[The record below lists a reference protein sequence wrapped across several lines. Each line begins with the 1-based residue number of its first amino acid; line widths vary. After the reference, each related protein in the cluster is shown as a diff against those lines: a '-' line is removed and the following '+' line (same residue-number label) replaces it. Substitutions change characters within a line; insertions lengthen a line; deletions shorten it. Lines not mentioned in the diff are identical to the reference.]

1 LVLQVEDR
9 GRVRVLRLNRPE
21 KRNALNTDLCAALV
35 EAMRAADADPAVAA
49 VVLAGAGPGFS
60 AGADLGERAILAA
73 DEAARLRR
81 SALSDALMHA
91 PAAMGKPV
99 VAAVHGAVVGAG
111 ASLALCCDMV
121 VAAEDAR
128 FSYPEAKH
136 DIFPSLVAPMLL
148 RHLGPK
154 DCFELL
160 ATGGTVEAAEA
171 RALRLVNRVVP
182 REALIEAA
190 CALAESAALYGAD
203 SMRRIKAMI
212 GASGLTK

>member
-9 GRVRVLRLNRPE
+9 GRVHVLRLNRPE
-21 KRNALNTDLCAALV
+21 KRNALNAGLCAALV
-35 EAMRAADADPAVAA
+35 EAMRAADAAADVAA

-60 AGADLGERAILAA
+60 AGADLGERTVLAA
-73 DEAARLRR
+73 DEAARQQR
-81 SALSDALMHA
+81 SALSDALLAA
-91 PAAMGKPV
+91 PGAMGKPV

-111 ASLALCCDMV
+111 ASLALCCDLV

-160 ATGGTVEAAEA
+160 ATGRVVEAAEA

-182 REALIEAA
+182 RDALLDEA
-190 CALAESAALYGAD
+190 CALAEAAALYGAE

-212 GASGLTK
+212 GASGIAS

>member
-21 KRNALNTDLCAALV
+21 KRNALNTELYAALV
-35 EAMRAADADPAVAA
+35 EAMQAAEAAPEVAA
-49 VVLAGAGPGFS
+49 VVIAAAGPGFS
-60 AGADLGERAILAA
+60 AGADLGERAILAQ

-81 SALSDALMHA
+81 AALSDAMLNA
-91 PAAMGKPV
+91 PATMGKPV

-111 ASLALCCDMV
+111 ASMALCCDMV

-136 DIFPSLVAPMLL
+136 NIFPSLVAPMLL

-160 ATGGTVEAAEA
+160 ATGRVVEAQEA
-171 RALRLVNRVVP
+171 RALRLVNQVVP
-182 REALIEAA
+182 REALVDAA

-203 SMRRIKAMI
+203 SLRRIKAMI
-212 GASGLTK
+212 GASGLGK

>member
-21 KRNALNTDLCAALV
+21 KRNALDTDLCAALV
-35 EAMRAADADPAVAA
+35 EAMRAADAAADVAA

-60 AGADLGERAILAA
+60 AGADLGERAVLAA
-73 DEAARLRR
+73 DEAARQRR
-81 SALSDALMHA
+81 SALSDTLLAAPGLMS
-91 PAAMGKPV
+91 KPV

-128 FSYPEAKH
+128 VSYPEARH

-160 ATGGTVEAAEA
+160 ATGRVVEAAEA

-182 REALIEAA
+182 REALIETAWA
-190 CALAESAALYGAD
+190 MAECAALYGAE

-212 GASGLTK
+212 GASGVGR

>member
-1 LVLQVEDR
+1 M
-9 GRVRVLRLNRPE
+9 RVLRLDRPE
-21 KRNALNTDLCAALV
+21 KRNALNAGLCAALV
-35 EAMRAADADPAVAA
+35 EAMQAADAAADVAA

-60 AGADLGERAILAA
+60 AGADLGERAVLAA
-73 DEAARLRR
+73 DEAARQRR
-81 SALSDALMHA
+81 SALSDALLAA

-111 ASLALCCDMV
+111 ASLALCCDLV

-128 FSYPEAKH
+128 FSYPEARH

-160 ATGGTVEAAEA
+160 ATGRAVEAAEA
-171 RALRLVNRVVP
+171 RALRLVNQVVP
-182 REALIEAA
+182 REALIDAA
-190 CALAESAALYGAD
+190 CALAEGAALYGAE

-212 GASGLTK
+212 GASGLTT